1 PRVVGDVR
9 GAGLMLGVEL
19 VAPGAAADARPL
31 PNPALAQYVKNR
43 ARAQSRVLLSCEGPY
58 ANVIKIKP
66 PLCFSRDQAAIM
78 IAAVREALDSATDA
92 LLLKGS
98 VKREPEWGAVLAALF
113 LQMEYGGTC
122 HISGRPYTV
131 FRWRPGND
139 ARYKKTII
147 CQDVAKAKNV
157 CQVCLFDLEYGLPVQ
172 VRDQA
177 LGLSE
182 DALPESAAGKEFALT
197 RAAETGELDGRKFD
211 APASSELLQ
220 SLRRTDPYYKRNA
233 AKICSFFV
241 KGTCKR
247 GAECPYRHELPESGP
262 LSKQNIKDRY
272 YGVNDPVAE
281 KMLGRA
287 AKAADLTPPED
298 ASIQTLFVGG
308 LGEDVSEEDVR
319 SAVYLQGEVASVKRI
334 PARQCAF
341 VTFASRLEAERAASA
356 LAGRLI
362 VKGAR
367 AKLAWA
373 KPVAGAGGGSIFAIH
388 QSIPSGVH
396 VLLAVLVGLSLTP
409 SACPASL
416 RVAPEHLA
424 GLATTQAQLDA
435 GFCVQSANSSVG
447 LSLAELTISE
457 SRRAFLDGT
466 LTCREL
472 VQGYITR
479 ILALD
484 RTLGLFSVRATHP
497 DALAEADKL
506 DATLRETRL
515 EHGALAIASAAVGDE
530 ASPEGEPSGPLAA
543 RASLSAALPP
553 LFCVPVLV
561 KDNI

>member
-1 PRVVGDVR
+1 MPDAGGGYFNLPGILTPPRS
-9 GAGLMLGVEL
+9 
-19 VAPGAAADARPL
+19 P
-31 PNPALAQYVKNR
+31 
-43 ARAQSRVLLSCEGPY
+43 S
-58 ANVIKIKP
+58 
-66 PLCFSRDQAAIM
+66 
-78 IAAVREALDSATDA
+78 
-92 LLLKGS
+92 
-98 VKREPEWGAVLAALF
+98 
-113 LQMEYGGTC
+113 
-122 HISGRPYTV
+122 
-131 FRWRPGND
+131 
-139 ARYKKTII
+139 
-147 CQDVAKAKNV
+147 
-157 CQVCLFDLEYGLPVQ
+157 QVCLFDLEYGLPVQ

-298 ASIQTLFVGG
+298 ASIQTLFVGS

-373 KPVAGAGGGSIFAIH
+373 KPVAGAGGGAGGAGSAHAPF
-388 QSIPSGVH
+388 PSMD
-396 VLLAVLVGLSLTP
+396 P
-409 SACPASL
+409 SQLGSAPAK
-416 RVAPEHLA
+416 VAR
-424 GLATTQAQLDA
+424 D
-435 GFCVQSANSSVG
+435 
-447 LSLAELTISE
+447 
-457 SRRAFLDGT
+457 
-466 LTCREL
+466 
-472 VQGYITR
+472 QG
-479 ILALD
+479 
-484 RTLGLFSVRATHP
+484 G
-497 DALAEADKL
+497 
-506 DATLRETRL
+506 
-515 EHGALAIASAAVGDE
+515 G
-530 ASPEGEPSGPLAA
+530 EGEGAA
-543 RASLSAALPP
+543 AKKAR
-553 LFCVPVLV
+553 V
-561 KDNI
+561 